1 MYAMKK
7 IVKLKD
13 WLKKKRYNPE
23 GLDVEGHKVIQE

>member
-1 MYAMKK
+1 MYAIKK
-7 IVKLKD
+7 MLQE